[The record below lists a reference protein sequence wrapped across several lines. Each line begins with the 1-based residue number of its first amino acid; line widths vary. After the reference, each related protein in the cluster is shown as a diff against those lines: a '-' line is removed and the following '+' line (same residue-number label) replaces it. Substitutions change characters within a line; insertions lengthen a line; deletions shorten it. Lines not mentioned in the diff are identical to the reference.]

1 MGNRELNK
9 VVRLDGIRPLVRY
22 VDEDQAV
29 IDTHFSILPTLPG
42 DHDSLVEVQLQING
56 ADGFEDEGR
65 TKLQLV
71 NGSGSVRFNIVRPQR
86 WWPASLGAQPLYEL
100 TISLA
105 SRDQLKDQ
113 RTITLGLTS
122 VRRAPEDDILLVN
135 GQILDIESVV
145 CVDVVNE
152 RKLLPVTGGSLLL
165 VRGHY
170 GEEVLYDAADRA
182 GILLVQCI
190 PIDGEGTAEQDVRME
205 INRLSVHPSL
215 AGWFVGH
222 LGRISDQV
230 AQLIRGLDPTRT
242 VFRTLGEFPTT
253 PLL

>member
-86 WWPASLGAQPLYEL
+86 WWPAS
-100 TISLA
+100 
-105 SRDQLKDQ
+105 
-113 RTITLGLTS
+113 
-122 VRRAPEDDILLVN
+122 
-135 GQILDIESVV
+135 
-145 CVDVVNE
+145 
-152 RKLLPVTGGSLLL
+152 
-165 VRGHY
+165 
-170 GEEVLYDAADRA
+170 
-182 GILLVQCI
+182 
-190 PIDGEGTAEQDVRME
+190 
-205 INRLSVHPSL
+205 
-215 AGWFVGH
+215 
-222 LGRISDQV
+222 
-230 AQLIRGLDPTRT
+230 
-242 VFRTLGEFPTT
+242 
-253 PLL
+253 